1 MFFATYFDKKFDLCC
16 YFETYWKLTDDAI
29 TKMILDNPGKVK
41 RPVVGFNPH
50 ADNVKH
56 AGGSPKHAEL

>member
-1 MFFATYFDKKFDLCC
+1 M
-16 YFETYWKLTDDAI
+16 TDDAI